1 MAGGEPLQESEPRK
15 KIYMQ
20 KYLRTTV
27 ILLAVFFYS
36 SVTLGGNNP
45 ALPGTQVIDER
56 HVVSGSSWT
65 LNIPE
70 GGILLPGSVTIK
82 DEATGTIYE
91 RGKNFLA
98 YNAHAQESGFTNS
111 IWVTVGK
118 GQVSKPIPEGSIVLV
133 SYRYLSGDSLKTSN
147 AAKVV
152 LEKVQDNYAQ
162 IQDLTADLTITSTLN
177 GEVFGTP
184 KYGRF
189 IFRAPDKQKI
199 ENWTNQDKSKKS
211 GATIVDGEKMYLVNA
226 LGSYQEV
233 HYLEG
238 TGTSSSDLNQMDIF
252 YGLDKF
258 LEGHDVLLE
267 RDGGTGVAEKDTI
280 VIAAPKQDNGT
291 YTYLSLY
298 IDRQKGIMAKSL
310 LYQGERLVQTL
321 EYEGVEKLGKAWVPT
336 KMINSLHLNSG
347 EFVTKTTF
355 ENIQLNTGMQDTE
368 FDPKIVSQEYR

>member
-1 MAGGEPLQESEPRK
+1 MRRYAIK
-15 KIYMQ
+15 N
-20 KYLRTTV
+20 
-27 ILLAVFFYS
+27 LLVLVSFFIFNPI
-36 SVTLGGNNP
+36 TWGGNNP

-56 HVVSGSSWT
+56 HVVSGSSFM

-91 RGKNFLA
+91 RGKNYLA

-111 IWVTVGK
+111 IWGTVGK
-118 GQVSKPIPEGSIVLV
+118 GEVIKPIPEGSIVLV

-152 LEKVQDNYAQ
+152 LEKVQDNYVQ

-177 GEVFGTP
+177 GEVFGTQ

-189 IFRAPDKQKI
+189 IFRAPDNQKI
-199 ENWTNQDKSKKS
+199 ENWTNQDRNKKS
-211 GATIVDGEKMYLVNA
+211 GATIVSGEKMYLVNA

-233 HYLEG
+233 NYLEG
-238 TGTSSSDLNQMDIF
+238 TGTDSSNLNQMDIF

-258 LEGHDVLLE
+258 IEGHDVLLE
-267 RDGGTGVAEKDTI
+267 QGSEKGEDVKDAT
-280 VIAAPKQDNGT
+280 VLAAPKQDNGAW
-291 YTYLSLY
+291 TYLSLN

-310 LYQGERLVQTL
+310 LYQGEMLVQTL
-321 EYEGVEKLGKAWVPT
+321 EYEGIEKLGKAWVPT
-336 KMINSLHLNSG
+336 KMVNTLHLSSG
-347 EFVTKTTF
+347 EFVTTTTF
-355 ENIQLNTGMQDTE
+355 ENVQLNTGVQDIE
-368 FDPKIVSQEYR
+368 FDPKTVSEEFR

>member
-1 MAGGEPLQESEPRK
+1 
-15 KIYMQ
+15 MQ
-20 KYLRTTV
+20 KHLRIAM

-45 ALPGTQVIDER
+45 ALPGTQVTDER
-56 HVVSGSSWT
+56 HVLSGSSFT

-91 RGKNFLA
+91 RGKNYLA
-98 YNAHAQESGFTNS
+98 YNAHAEESGFTNS
-111 IWVTVGK
+111 IWVVVGK

-133 SYRYLSGDSLKTSN
+133 TYRYLAGEQLKTSK
-147 AAKVV
+147 AAEVV
-152 LEKVQDNYAQ
+152 LEKVQANYAN
-162 IQDLTADLTITSTLN
+162 IQDLKADLTITSTLN
-177 GEVFGTP
+177 GESFGTT

-189 IFRAPDKQKI
+189 IFRTPDNQKI

-211 GATIVDGEKMYLVNA
+211 GATIVSGEKMYLVNA
-226 LGSYQEV
+226 LGTYQEV
-233 HYLEG
+233 NYLEG
-238 TGTSSSDLNQMDIF
+238 TETGSSDLNQMDIF

-258 LEGHDVLLE
+258 LEGHDVILE
-267 RDGGTGVAEKDTI
+267 QGDGKGEDGKEAI
-280 VIAAPKQDNGT
+280 VIAAPRKENGT
-291 YTYLSLY
+291 YTYLSLN

-310 LYQGERLVQTL
+310 LYQGDRLIQTL

-336 KMINSLHLNSG
+336 KMVNRLHLNSG
-347 EFVTKTTF
+347 EFVTTTTF
-355 ENIQLNTGMQDTE
+355 ENVQLNTSVQDIE